1 MDPRKRILLP
11 QRLRRPPAEGWSWID
26 RRFVRAHADALGRD
40 AVLLYFFLAAVSDRH
55 GLSYY
60 GDSAVSARLRLETAS
75 VVGAREELLRHDLIA
90 YEAPLYQLLSIPRSE
105 LRSKSTS
112 DLTNFHDLF
121 GEIAA
126 RSTTWGDTV
135 E

>member
-26 RRFVRAHADALGRD
+26 RRFVRAHADALSRD

-60 GDSAVSARLRLETAS
+60 GDSAVSARLRLQKES
-75 VVGAREELLRHDLIA
+75 VADAREELLCHDLIA
-90 YEAPLYQLLSIPRSE
+90 YRAPLYQLLSIPRSVH
-105 LRSKSTS
+105 RSKSS
-112 DLTNFHDLF
+112 SEFANLHDLL
-121 GEIAA
+121 GGIAA
-126 RSTTWGDTV
+126 RSTTWGDTG

>member
-1 MDPRKRILLP
+1 MAPRKRILLP

-26 RRFVRAHADALGRD
+26 RRFLREHADALSRD
-40 AVLLYFFLAAVSDRH
+40 AVLLYLFLAAVSDRH

-60 GDSAVSARLRLETAS
+60 GDSAVSARLRLQTAS
-75 VVGAREELLRHDLIA
+75 VAGAREELLRHDLIA

-112 DLTNFHDLF
+112 DLTSLHGLF

-135 E
+135 K

>member
-1 MDPRKRILLP
+1 MAPKKRILLP

-26 RRFVRAHADALGRD
+26 RRFVREHADALSRD
-40 AVLLYFFLAAVSDRH
+40 AVLSYFFLAAVSDRH

-60 GDSAVSARLRLETAS
+60 GDSAVSARLRLEKES
-75 VVGAREELLRHDLIA
+75 VAEAREELLRHDLLA
-90 YEAPLYQLLSIPRSE
+90 YRAPLYQLLSIPRSV
-105 LRSKSTS
+105 LRSESTS
-112 DLTNFHDLF
+112 ELANLHDLF

-135 E
+135 K